1 MEPVSSAVIL
11 NDYLIPW
18 AINIGL
24 AIGILLI
31 GLWVV
36 KLVVRI
42 SDRLMQR
49 TGMDPML
56 TRFLASILRALLSLV
71 VVIAALD
78 QLGVHTTSLIAVL
91 GAAGLAIGLAL
102 QGSLGNLASGVMIIL
117 FKPFKVGDFI
127 EAAGTAGVVEQIRI
141 FQTVLRTPDNREITV
156 PNGKISDGIIVN
168 VTARDT
174 RRVDLVF
181 GIGYGDD
188 LARARD
194 LILEIVEADERI
206 LKDPAPAV
214 VLADLADSSVNIAVR
229 PWVSSGD
236 FWAVRADL
244 LEGIKAAFDRNG
256 INIPYPQRDV
266 HLYQVNSG

>member
-1 MEPVSSAVIL
+1 MEYLDSAVIL
-11 NDYLIPW
+11 NEYVMPW
-18 AINIGL
+18 GINIAL
-24 AIGILLI
+24 AVGILII
-31 GLWVV
+31 GLWLV
-36 KLVVRI
+36 KVLVRI
-42 SDRLMQR
+42 SDKLMQR

-56 TRFLASILRALLSLV
+56 TGFFASILRALLTLV

-78 QLGVHTTSLIAVL
+78 KLGVQTTSLIAVL

-117 FKPFKVGDFI
+117 FKPFKIGDFI
-127 EAAGTAGVVEQIRI
+127 EAAGTAGTVEQIRI

-156 PNGKISDGIIVN
+156 PNGKISDDIIVN

-188 LARARD
+188 LDRARD
-194 LILEIVEADERI
+194 LIRKALDDDERI
-206 LKDPAPAV
+206 LKDPAPV
-214 VLADLADSSVNIAVR
+214 IVLSDLGDSSVNIAVR
-229 PWVSSGD
+229 PWVKSGD
-236 FWAVRADL
+236 FWAVRWDL
-244 LEGIKAAFDRNG
+244 LEKIKAAFDANG

-266 HLYQVNSG
+266 HLYQVS

>member
-1 MEPVSSAVIL
+1 
-11 NDYLIPW
+11 
-18 AINIGL
+18 
-24 AIGILLI
+24 
-31 GLWVV
+31 
-36 KLVVRI
+36 
-42 SDRLMQR
+42 MQR

-56 TRFLASILRALLSLV
+56 TGFFASILRVLATLF

-91 GAAGLAIGLAL
+91 GAAGLTIGLAM
-102 QGSLGNLASGVMIIL
+102 QNSLGNLASGVMIIL
-117 FKPFKVGDFI
+117 FKPLKVGDFI
-127 EAAGTAGVVEQIRI
+127 EAAGTSGVVEQIRI

-156 PNGKISDGIIVN
+156 PNGRISDGIIVN

-188 LARARD
+188 LGRARE
-194 LILEIVEADERI
+194 LIMEILEADERI

-214 VLADLADSSVNIAVR
+214 VLAELTDSSVNIAVR
-229 PWVSSGD
+229 PWVNSGD
-236 FWAVRADL
+236 FWPVRADL
-244 LEGIKAAFDRNG
+244 PEKVRAAFDRNG

-266 HLYQVNSG
+266 DLYQVNSA